1 MTLVTHL
8 SLDDNRRTPEHIL
21 ALVRELWPEGIDLDP
36 ASDPVAQ
43 QSVQAK
49 AWFGAAP
56 YLSTGRADWL
66 GWDSLECAWGPIYNF
81 DTELPHGARV
91 WLNPPGGMVRMQK
104 GLGRESSAAM
114 WWAKLQHEY
123 QVGHVSEALFLG
135 FTLEILRTAQ
145 KWGTPPQAYPMC
157 VPKDRLEFPSSSGE
171 NSDSPA
177 TGSCIVYLGREVERF
192 REVFGKVG
200 YCT

>member
-1 MTLVTHL
+1 MTLATHL
-8 SLDDNRRTPEHIL
+8 DLDNNRRTPEHIL
-21 ALVRELWPEGIDLDP
+21 ALVHEMWPEGIDLDP
-36 ASDPVAQ
+36 ASDWQAQ
-43 QSVQAK
+43 ERVQAHYWHGPNDGPDSGG
-49 AWFGAAP
+49 AWLGTDGLGPYAQWFG
-56 YLSTGRADWL
+56 
-66 GWDSLECAWGPIYNF
+66 
-81 DTELPHGARV
+81 RV

-114 WWAKLQHEY
+114 WWAKLQHDY
-123 QVGHVSEALFLG
+123 QVGHIAEALFLG

-177 TGSCIVYLGREVERF
+177 MGSCIVYLGTQVARF
-192 REVFGKVG
+192 REVFEKVG
-200 YCT
+200 YCS